1 MARGDPSRAEALS
14 SRDRKTERVH
24 SRQEQADEDRTLVA
38 RFLARRDEPS
48 FSALYDRHAGGMY
61 ALGWRLSGSASEAE
75 DLLQEVWI
83 RAAERLGEFRWESS
97 LRTWL
102 CGILVRRWKEV
113 CRARGRRPETVELAE
128 VPGPGGTEGNPGER
142 LDVEAALQAL
152 PEGYREIVVLHDVNG
167 YTHAEIAALLGIEE
181 GTSKSQLARGR
192 ERLRSLLGDA
202 RKKRTS

>member
-1 MARGDPSRAEALS
+1 MPSRTHDAE
-14 SRDRKTERVH
+14 EV
-24 SRQEQADEDRTLVA
+24 EDRDLVA

-48 FSALYDRHAGGMY
+48 FSALYARHAGGVF
-61 ALGWRLSGSASEAE
+61 ALGSRLSGSASEAE

-83 RAAERLGEFRWESS
+83 RAAEGLGDFRWESS

-113 CRARGRRPETVELAE
+113 SRARERRPQTVGLAE
-128 VPGPGGTEGNPGER
+128 DTGSGWAEGNPGER
-142 LDVEAALQAL
+142 LDLEAAVRAL
-152 PEGYREIVVLHDVNG
+152 PDGYREVVVLHDVNG
-167 YTHAEIAALLGIEE
+167 YTHAEIAALLQIEE

-192 ERLRSLLGDA
+192 ERLRNLLGDA

>member
-1 MARGDPSRAEALS
+1 MGARPHEI
-14 SRDRKTERVH
+14 E
-24 SRQEQADEDRTLVA
+24 QEEDRHLVA

-48 FSALYDRHAGGMY
+48 FSALYARHAGGVF
-61 ALGWRLSGSASEAE
+61 ALGSRLSGSASEAE

-83 RAAERLGEFRWESS
+83 RAAERLGEFRWEST

-113 CRARGRRPETVELAE
+113 CRTRERRPQTVGLSDET
-128 VPGPGGTEGNPGER
+128 GSDQTEGDPGER
-142 LDVEAALQAL
+142 LDLEAAVRAL
-152 PEGYREIVVLHDVNG
+152 PDGYREVVVLHDVNG
-167 YTHAEIAALLGIEE
+167 YTHAEIAALLQIEE

-192 ERLRSLLGDA
+192 ERLRNLLGAA